1 MALDDAKRATLYRS
15 LSHRVN
21 VYVAAGHNMLGMSMA
36 TGTGQMIAQMI
47 DEQVPSVDPSAYR
60 LQS

>member
-1 MALDDAKRATLYRS
+1 
-15 LSHRVN
+15 
-21 VYVAAGHNMLGMSMA
+21 MLGMSMA